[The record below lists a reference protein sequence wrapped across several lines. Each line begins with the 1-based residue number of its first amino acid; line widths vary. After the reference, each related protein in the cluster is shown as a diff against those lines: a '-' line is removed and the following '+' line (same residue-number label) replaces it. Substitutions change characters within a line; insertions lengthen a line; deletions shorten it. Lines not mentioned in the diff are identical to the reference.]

1 MNILV
6 LLKRVPDTASKI
18 KVAADGMAIDPA
30 GVEFV
35 INPYDEIAIE
45 QAIQLKEA
53 GGGNITVLCLGPKV
67 ATKEI
72 RTALAMGADDGILLV
87 DETPGRDAVST
98 ANALAAAAKDVE
110 YDLVLAGWKSV
121 DTDDG
126 AVAHLLAAK
135 LGIPCVTLITKLEAG
150 DGQVVAHREV
160 EGVTEVV
167 EVKLPAMLTTQKGLV
182 EPRYTSLK
190 GIMMAK
196 RKKIDERAAEA
207 GEPKI
212 RILSMTPPPPRQ
224 EGRIIGEGA
233 DAVPA
238 LVQALSDEQKLF

>member
-1 MNILV
+1 
-6 LLKRVPDTASKI
+6 
-18 KVAADGMAIDPA
+18 
-30 GVEFV
+30 
-35 INPYDEIAIE
+35 
-45 QAIQLKEA
+45 
-53 GGGNITVLCLGPKV
+53 
-67 ATKEI
+67 
-72 RTALAMGADDGILLV
+72 
-87 DETPGRDAVST
+87 
-98 ANALAAAAKDVE
+98 
-110 YDLVLAGWKSV
+110 
-121 DTDDG
+121 
-126 AVAHLLAAK
+126 VAHLLAEK

-150 DGQVVAHREV
+150 DGQMVAHREV

-167 EVKLPAMLTTQKGLV
+167 EVKLPAMLTVQKGLV

>member
-1 MNILV
+1 
-6 LLKRVPDTASKI
+6 
-18 KVAADGMAIDPA
+18 
-30 GVEFV
+30 
-35 INPYDEIAIE
+35 
-45 QAIQLKEA
+45 
-53 GGGNITVLCLGPKV
+53 
-67 ATKEI
+67 
-72 RTALAMGADDGILLV
+72 
-87 DETPGRDAVST
+87 
-98 ANALAAAAKDVE
+98 
-110 YDLVLAGWKSV
+110 
-121 DTDDG
+121 
-126 AVAHLLAAK
+126 
-135 LGIPCVTLITKLEAG
+135 
-150 DGQVVAHREV
+150 
-160 EGVTEVV
+160 
-167 EVKLPAMLTTQKGLV
+167 MLTTQKGLV